1 MKKTILFN
9 LSLFLVFGLS
19 AQSFQ
24 LMDHNDVNIGGS
36 TATPPT
42 HYEYGNASELGL
54 TKFHVKNLTGT
65 TKNFAVKVTLEY
77 TPYTLSDLAVCFG
90 TACYSAS
97 ASVSSTQVVNGGVG
111 EDVGSG
117 VTYTELK
124 VAPITWP
131 WTSPAT
137 DSCIWVVTIFDS
149 ANPSDETTARIVW
162 RDNTTLTSINDVD
175 VSSIKLS
182 AYPNPVTNNNV
193 TISYTIPKKGVLVM
207 YDLVGK
213 QVGTYLLDNNKS
225 ELKANISGLKSGVY
239 FYSVKVNGEV
249 LKTERLIIK

>member
-9 LSLFLVFGLS
+9 LSLFFVIGLS

-24 LMDHNDVNIGGS
+24 LMDHNDVNIGGATS
-36 TATPPT
+36 TPPT
-42 HYEYGNASELGL
+42 HYEYGDATELGL

-77 TPYTLSDLAVCFG
+77 VPYTLSDLAICFG

-111 EDVGSG
+111 EDVDGG
-117 VTYTELK
+117 VTYTDLK
-124 VAPITWP
+124 IAPVTWP
-131 WTSPAT
+131 WVSPAT
-137 DSCIWVVTIFDS
+137 DSCVWVVTIFDS

-162 RDNTTLTSINDVD
+162 RDNSTFTSVNEIDLDN
-175 VSSIKLS
+175 IKLN
-182 AYPNPVTNNNV
+182 AYPNPASNNV
-193 TISYTIPKKGVLVM
+193 TIDYSIPKNGSLVM

-213 QVGTYLLDNNKS
+213 EVANYSLVKNGNKLNINVNNF
-225 ELKANISGLKSGVY
+225 KSGIY
-239 FYSVKVNGEV
+239 FYAVKVNGEA